1 MALLSDTFK
10 SCLAA
15 SLASL
20 ALFSSLA
27 LFCSSS
33 AWSAPD
39 LNTALTFEQAKVLQ
53 DRENQNVFY
62 LLPTSLGLAQVDDGG
77 PHLFL
82 SLTQYL
88 GTNAREDSD
97 VFELYASLRLRVVV
111 NRADQQ
117 QRREVE
123 RQLASRF
130 NRDIEL
136 RDLPLDQVDAQLISG
151 ASGETPIEQVRQFD
165 QATEQTLSSSWTERD
180 LVMSYSPDQAE
191 IIERILLQGDTGLS
205 LSYQLKSRAW
215 RTGESELESSSS
227 GFNNEGG
234 VEDGV
239 LEPLDELNSDD
250 QQPTLQVVVADTLAI
265 KLAPEYHESRLRRY
279 FLDGALPASYP
290 SLAVYYFDM
299 RNGLAGDIFLRQVQV
314 EAAGVAGGVT
324 RFSAFFEASRSND
337 YAATVRFPYAANLS
351 KPYRW
356 RVIDVL
362 QTGEM
367 KTGPWVVGTDWN
379 TVINASGP
387 RDAARSNNS
396 SVSTTT
402 GDQP

>member
-1 MALLSDTFK
+1 MALLSSLFR
-10 SCLAA
+10 SCL
-15 SLASL
+15 SVQLASL
-20 ALFSSLA
+20 MLFYSSVV
-27 LFCSSS
+27 C
-33 AWSAPD
+33 SAPD
-39 LNTALTFEQAKVLQ
+39 LSSALTFDDVTVLH

-62 LLPTSLGLAQVDDGG
+62 LLPMSLGLAQVGDGG
-77 PHLFL
+77 PHLYL

-97 VFELYASLRLRVVV
+97 VFELYASLRLRVLL

-117 QRREVE
+117 KRKDIQ
-123 RQLASRF
+123 RQLRSRF
-130 NRDIEL
+130 NRHVEL
-136 RDLPLDQVDAQLISG
+136 RDLPIDQVDAQLISG
-151 ASGETPIEQVRQFD
+151 ASGETPIEQARQFD
-165 QATEQTLSSSWTERD
+165 QATALTSSSAWAERD

-191 IIERILLQGDTGLS
+191 IIERILLQEDTGLS
-205 LSYQLKSRAW
+205 LSYRLMSKAW
-215 RTGESELESSSS
+215 RTGESKVESSSS
-227 GFNNEGG
+227 ELNNEESFPESSG
-234 VEDGV
+234 D
-239 LEPLDELNSDD
+239 LNDSD
-250 QQPTLQVVVADTLAI
+250 QQPTLQVIVADTFSI
-265 KLAPEYHESRLRRY
+265 KLDPQYHDSRLRRY

-314 EAAGVAGGVT
+314 EAVGVAGGTT

-337 YAATVRFPYAANLS
+337 YAATVRFPYAANLRE
-351 KPYRW
+351 PYRW

-362 QTGEM
+362 LTGEM

-396 SVSTTT
+396 SESLTS
-402 GDQP
+402 GDQL